1 MTSSL
6 LFILAAPALLA
17 HAARQIKVTNNCP
30 SSINVFM
37 NGNSQGYL
45 DSGASTSSWVPNSF
59 SGFIYTN
66 ANGGSQ
72 SGAGTTRAGFYGP
85 NGYYYLVT
93 DPKNFNTGV
102 TISPNRGPVGP
113 GFCVPATCN
122 ALSCSTAFTS
132 PPTAFP
138 PSKNVAPN
146 VPLYSCPDGINN
158 VGYTV
163 TFCPNGYFPPV
174 LPPRPPPSQK
184 GTALHPNG
192 NNNKCLDVRG
202 AKFANGTPVQIY
214 DCNGTN
220 AQKWIINDAN
230 TKVRVAGTNFCLDA
244 GTNPASGVGM
254 KIWQCY
260 AGLAQQ
266 AWYYTEDKRIAVAG
280 QGQCLDLTNG
290 VLTNGNQV
298 QTWKCTNKD
307 VYQIWTE

>member
-1 MTSSL
+1 MASSL
-6 LFILAAPALLA
+6 LLILAAPALLA
-17 HAARQIKVTNNCP
+17 HAGRQITVTNNCP

-45 DSGASTSSWVPNSF
+45 GSGASTTSWVPNGF

-93 DPKNFNTGV
+93 DQNNFNTGV
-102 TISPNRGPVGP
+102 TISPNCAP
-113 GFCVPATCN
+113 GGGYCVPASCN
-122 ALSCSTAFTS
+122 SLSCSTAFTS

-138 PSKNVAPN
+138 PPGNVAPN
-146 VPLYSCPDGINN
+146 VPLYSCANANN
-158 VGYTV
+158 GNGYTV

-174 LPPRPPPSQK
+174 LPPPSNN
-184 GTALHPNG
+184 GIALHPNG

-202 AKFANGTPVQIY
+202 AQFANGTPVQIY
-214 DCNGTN
+214 DCNGSN
-220 AQKWIINDAN
+220 AQQWVINKGN
-230 TKVRVAGTNFCLDA
+230 TQVQVAGTNFCLDA
-244 GTNPASGVGM
+244 GTNPTSGVGM

-260 AGLAQQ
+260 SGLPQQ
-266 AWYYTEDKRIAVAG
+266 SWYYTGDNRIAVAG
-280 QGQCLDLTNG
+280 QGQCLDVPNG
-290 VLTNGNQV
+290 VLTNGNRV
-298 QTWKCTNKD
+298 QTWQCTNND